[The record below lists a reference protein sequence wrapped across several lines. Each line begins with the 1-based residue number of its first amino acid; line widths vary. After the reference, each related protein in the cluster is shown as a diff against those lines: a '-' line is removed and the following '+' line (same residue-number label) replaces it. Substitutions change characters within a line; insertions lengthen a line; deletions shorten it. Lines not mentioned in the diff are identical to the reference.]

1 MWCSIG
7 HRRGAEVIACGSSEW
22 KLARRKEIGATH
34 VIDTSKGRQSEGRAR
49 EVWETTL
56 YRRWRRGCGCELYRC
71 RHLGFELQIIG
82 SDGWT
87 YEDQIALMNIVVEGK
102 LKPVIHSTRPLAE
115 TRQALQELIDRKV
128 FGKSV
133 LTVTD

>member
-1 MWCSIG
+1 MHEKFG
-7 HRRGAEVIACGSSEW
+7 KPRYTGGGGVDVVVNY
-22 KLARRKEIGATH
+22 IGA
-34 VIDTSKGRQSEGRAR
+34 DTWVPSLKVLKHQGRLL
-49 EVWETTL
+49 V
-56 YRRWRRGCGCELYRC
+56 CGATAGYAPAEDLRYIWS
-71 RHLGFELQIIG
+71 FALQIIG